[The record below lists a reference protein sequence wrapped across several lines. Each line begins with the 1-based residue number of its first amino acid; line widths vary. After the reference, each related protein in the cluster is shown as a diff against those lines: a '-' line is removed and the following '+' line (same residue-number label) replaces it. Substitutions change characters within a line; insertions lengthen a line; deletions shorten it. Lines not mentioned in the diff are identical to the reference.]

1 MSGLA
6 WRAHGA
12 TSYAD
17 QTSRLAAANHTPVGA
32 ACRGLGRC
40 LAAPRGPDRYTPNR
54 RQRISSKGG
63 AVGLR
68 RSLACLARDV
78 KAALRIVFSVYR
90 FREGLKRSATLGVR
104 LSLVC
109 REDWSAGSSST
120 APEGRCPDRTPASHH
135 RLGRKDGIGRLCV
148 VNCRLRASD
157 RALTTDIDQG
167 ACGERSWRS
176 SPELASRRRD
186 ASARGIQGAESTVG
200 IGCRSSACS
209 NGDARARAGTPVGR
223 HLGCGRVG
231 GARRDPGSAVGV
243 AAAWGSAGRRADPVW
258 DLGLR
263 STGPTRARP
272 ALDRGGSRS
281 PAA

>member
-1 MSGLA
+1 MALDRGDWQALAALKDEVDRAVALLLPGGGGPEDNCREHDPGTDCDRHSWPGSSTRRDDASGEHGRDRDRLACGGTDRFSSANQRMVWTQRDRPPRVPRGCRAGVPAAARVSSNAPRLERASVSGLA

-17 QTSRLAAANHTPVGA
+17 QTSRLAAANHTPLGA

-54 RQRISSKGG
+54 RQRISSKGV
-63 AVGLR
+63 ALGLR

-120 APEGRCPDRTPASHH
+120 APEG
-135 RLGRKDGIGRLCV
+135 
-148 VNCRLRASD
+148 
-157 RALTTDIDQG
+157 
-167 ACGERSWRS
+167 
-176 SPELASRRRD
+176 
-186 ASARGIQGAESTVG
+186 
-200 IGCRSSACS
+200 
-209 NGDARARAGTPVGR
+209 
-223 HLGCGRVG
+223 
-231 GARRDPGSAVGV
+231 
-243 AAAWGSAGRRADPVW
+243 
-258 DLGLR
+258 
-263 STGPTRARP
+263 
-272 ALDRGGSRS
+272 
-281 PAA
+281 